1 MEKCNH
7 LVTRA
12 EQNKKCIP
20 SDSNSKIHFWI
31 PSGRIE
37 AMFNGMISVD
47 FLCKHCNKR
56 TTNFLT
62 QDEFNLNKTFLSGV

>member
-7 LVTRA
+7 LVPKM
-12 EQNKKCIP
+12 EQNKKCAS
-20 SDSNSKIHFWI
+20 SDPNSKIHFWV

-47 FLCKHCNKR
+47 FMCKYCNR
-56 TTNFLT
+56 RITNFLT
-62 QDEFNLNKTFLSGV
+62 QDEFNLNKRVLSGV